1 MDFMCFSVYEN
12 YLIYWK
18 KMRAFESYLQN
29 YSFSRA
35 DVMTRHQHFN
45 KLQGCFQDRGS
56 KCDALRNICLC
67 HQDVSQTLHA
77 PLNDLLSATRCSF
90 YR

>member
-1 MDFMCFSVYEN
+1 MCFSAYEN
-12 YLIYWK
+12 NLILLE
-18 KMRAFESYLQN
+18 KMRAFESSLQN

-35 DVMTRHQHFN
+35 DVMTRHQNFN

-67 HQDVSQTLHA
+67 RQDLSQTLHA
-77 PLNDLLSATRCSF
+77 PLNDLLSAT
-90 YR
+90 